1 MSTERENNSFELL
14 IKNLE
19 TIKTNGSQLAA
30 IRAIRDKC
38 DQAFLPFAEAELEG
52 VDRNNLDEAAAHAI
66 ALHEGAFTLRSE
78 CDSLLS
84 SKILEDSEI
93 TSAAPKIRDNF
104 LECCAR
110 IENIFIERR
119 PDLLN
124 AVDAV
129 L

>member
-1 MSTERENNSFELL
+1 MPTDRDTSFDVL
-14 IKNLE
+14 IKNLGML
-19 TIKTNGSQLAA
+19 TTNGSQLAA
-30 IRAIRDKC
+30 IKLIRDKC
-38 DQAFLPFAEAELEG
+38 DQAFLPFAEDEIQF
-52 VDRNNLDEAAAHAI
+52 VDRDNLDEAGAHII
-66 ALHEGAFTLRSE
+66 ALHEGAFTLRAQ
-78 CDSLLS
+78 CDSLLGS
-84 SKILEDSEI
+84 TILEDSEI

-119 PDLLN
+119 PDLLT